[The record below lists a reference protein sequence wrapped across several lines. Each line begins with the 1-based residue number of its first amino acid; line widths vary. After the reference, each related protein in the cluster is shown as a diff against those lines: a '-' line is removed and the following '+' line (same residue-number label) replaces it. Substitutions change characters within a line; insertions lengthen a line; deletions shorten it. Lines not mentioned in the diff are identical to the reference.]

1 MSSRS
6 CFVSLLFGVLIC
18 LPLAA
23 QDASQQEPPPQQQ
36 EAPPPQQEAPQYET
50 QEAPPAPPNAVPQG
64 TVFLVQL
71 TDRIDTRTVK
81 AGDHFHARLAEPL
94 TTVNGMTLPE
104 GRKIKGHVSAVLPG
118 FRTRIIL
125 SFDDIDLPHGKAP
138 LIATVTGVPSEHGL
152 RPIGNEGEIGRQG
165 MTKEEVAEAV
175 VVGAARGG
183 MEGER
188 AAGKK
193 GAAQGAGAGAA
204 DAAVASFEASHD
216 LILDSGTALEL
227 RLDRNLML
235 R

>member
-1 MSSRS
+1 MSSASVRFHT
-6 CFVSLLFGVLIC
+6 CIFVLLIRALIA
-18 LPLAA
+18 LPATA
-23 QDASQQEPPPQQQ
+23 QDTSQQDSPQQQ
-36 EAPPPQQEAPQYET
+36 ETPPP
-50 QEAPPAPPNAVPQG
+50 PPDAQPGPPNAVVQG
-64 TVFLVQL
+64 TEFLIQL
-71 TDRIDTRTVK
+71 TDRIDTHTVK
-81 AGDHFHARLAEPL
+81 AGDRFHARLAEPL
-94 TTVNGMTLPE
+94 LTANGMTLPE

-125 SFDDIDLPHGKAP
+125 SFDEIETPHGKAP
-138 LIATVTGVPSEHGL
+138 LMATVTGVPGEHGM

-165 MTKEEVAEAV
+165 MTKEEIAEAV

-183 MEGER
+183 MEGQR

-204 DAAVASFEASHD
+204 DAAYTAFEAGHD
-216 LILDSGTALEL
+216 LILDSGTALEI